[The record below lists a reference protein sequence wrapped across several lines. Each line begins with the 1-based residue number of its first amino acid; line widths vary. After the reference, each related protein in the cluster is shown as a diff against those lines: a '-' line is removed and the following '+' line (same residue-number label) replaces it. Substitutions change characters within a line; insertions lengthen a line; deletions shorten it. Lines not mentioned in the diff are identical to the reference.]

1 MLDSRSAEGRTP
13 FGSFRD
19 PDGRVLAIGTDVLRL
34 VTEATATTLRE
45 FLAAP
50 CGRDLQ
56 RNNSIS
62 PTEFLPAEEARV
74 LLNHPHLRRASESIT
89 EGAVLRHA
97 RVDFVSY
104 PYEWPPE
111 MLHAAGKLTL
121 HLARKILDDGFG
133 LKDATPFN
141 VLFAGSRPVFVDL
154 SSIQRRDAGDAI
166 WLAAAQFERTF
177 ILPLL
182 ANRCF
187 GLQPQQ
193 IFTTR
198 RDGMLPEELYRMA
211 SPLRRL
217 HPALLLSS
225 TLPTWLDRIWS
236 SPPPLVAHRQSSGD
250 LRRAQ
255 FTLSATLGRLERLLD
270 YGLRPPARSAWTE
283 YGRSHGN
290 HYSSREWGARIDAV
304 REVLATVRP
313 RRVVDVGCNTG
324 YFSRIAAQ
332 SGASVLAIDRDP
344 DVVGAVWRL
353 AVAEDL
359 AILPLVVD
367 IARPSPPIG
376 WRESE
381 CASFLDRLH
390 GTADLMLMMA
400 VMHHLMV
407 TERIP
412 LPEIVDFA
420 AESCTTAVVEY
431 VGPEDPQFGG
441 LARTHGD
448 LYSWLTPQTFEQ
460 TWAARFRIAKAV
472 DQLDGSRRIYVFERL
487 K

>member
-1 MLDSRSAEGRTP
+1 M
-13 FGSFRD
+13 
-19 PDGRVLAIGTDVLRL
+19 
-34 VTEATATTLRE
+34 TEATATTLRE
-45 FLAAP
+45 FIASP
-50 CGRDLQ
+50 SGCGLL
-56 RNNSIS
+56 RNNSI
-62 PTEFLPAEEARV
+62 PLTEFLSAEEARA
-74 LLNHPHLRRASESIT
+74 LLGHAHLQSAAEVIT
-89 EGAVLRHA
+89 DGTLLRHE
-97 RVDFVSY
+97 RIDFVSY

-121 HLARKILDDGFG
+121 QLARKILDDGFG

-141 VLFAGSRPVFVDL
+141 VLFTGSRPVFVDL
-154 SSIQRRDAGDAI
+154 PSIQRRDAGDAI

-225 TLPTWLDRIWS
+225 TLPTWLDRLWS
-236 SPPPLVAHRQSSGD
+236 SPSPLVAGRQSNGD
-250 LRRAQ
+250 PRRAH
-255 FTLSATLGRLERLLD
+255 FTLAATLGRLERLLD
-270 YGLRPPARSAWTE
+270 YALRPPTRSSWSD
-283 YGRSHGN
+283 YSHSHGN
-290 HYSSREWGARIDAV
+290 RYSSRDWDARIAAV
-304 REVLATVRP
+304 RDILATARP
-313 RRVVDVGCNTG
+313 RRVIDVGCNTG

-344 DVVGAVWRL
+344 VVVGAAWRK

-367 IARPSPPIG
+367 IARPSPRLG
-376 WRESE
+376 WRDAE
-381 CASFLDRLH
+381 CASFLERLH
-390 GTADLMLMMA
+390 GSADVMLMLA
-400 VMHHLMV
+400 VVHHLIV

-420 AESCTTAVVEY
+420 AECCTTAVVEY
-431 VGPEDPQFGG
+431 VGPEDPQFRD
-441 LARTHGD
+441 LARGHGD
-448 LYSWLTPQTFEQ
+448 LYSRLSPQSFEQ
-460 TWAARFRIAKAV
+460 AWAARFRIAKSV

-487 K
+487 E